1 MKTTATTTRRSSRLN
16 ATVYTPKN
24 GLSLSE
30 ASETLPVATIESALE
45 NGEPLTAASKERK
58 EVTYNWRG
66 NSYKMSN
73 VRRLKP
79 SGLVNLHNELDAYV
93 NVAASPL
100 RLGDMEASSTPM
112 KEQLKELLGTVKD
125 LLEAAEAQ
133 ETYEKLNGIESK
145 RVDATTVESEVEAA
159 PAPAAQKVA
168 QKAAKGST
176 KKSEKTPTVKKGT
189 HIAAGLTQPLA
200 CRVGSKQAA
209 MLDLLSRP
217 NGASMAELIEG
228 LSGGAKPW
236 QEVTVRSGFGWDMK
250 NKGYGVESRMVD
262 GVERFFIIVPE
273 GCYIPAHY
281 PTVAMMKA
289 AKKAEAAQAEA
300 AKSETANA

>member
-1 MKTTATTTRRSSRLN
+1 MKTTATTRRSSRRN
-16 ATVYTPKN
+16 ITVYTPKN
-24 GLSLSE
+24 GLTLIE
-30 ASETLPVATIESALE
+30 ASEALPANTLESAIE
-45 NGEPLTAASKERK
+45 NGEDMIAPRERK
-58 EVTYNWRG
+58 EATYNWRG

-133 ETYEKLNGIESK
+133 ECYERLNSLA
-145 RVDATTVESEVEAA
+145 DATSPAEVNEIAPREVEAA
-159 PAPAAQKVA
+159 P
-168 QKAAKGST
+168 KAAKGST
-176 KKSEKTPTVKKGT
+176 KKSEKTPAVKKGT

-289 AKKAEAAQAEA
+289 AKKAEASQAEA
-300 AKSETANA
+300 AKSETPNA